1 MHRPAIV
8 ILPIF
13 DYEDEKAIEETV
25 KAMLWAYSEE
35 TILPKVPFK
44 CPKCDKYTLLD
55 LPNIIHAKYDWF
67 CIEGRYA
74 DCIPEHSRNFFNA
87 LGIEQLQKIH
97 PNDLD
102 YMLQNI
108 IYPDGLWYS
117 MTDNYAQLPDM
128 EFLSLAYADNLYV
141 VIDYHY

>member
-1 MHRPAIV
+1 MHSPAVV

-25 KAMLWAYSEE
+25 KAMLWAYDERAM
-35 TILPKVPFK
+35 LPKVLFK

-55 LPNIIHAKYDWF
+55 LPSIIHTKYDWF

-74 DCIPEHSRNFFNA
+74 DCIPEHSRNFSNA

-97 PNDLD
+97 PNNLY

-108 IYPDGLWYS
+108 IYPDGLWCS
-117 MTDNYAQLPDM
+117 MTGYDTQLPDTDS
-128 EFLSLAYADNLYV
+128 LSLTYADNLYV